1 MGAAAQTGERGVA
14 MDRPETPEGEEAV
27 VEPAEEH
34 GPEFEELPATPN
46 PRLNAASFLRTN
58 RRDVIVVG
66 RDRLGWNDLYH
77 RVLTMPLWGLLV
89 LLASVFIGA
98 NVIFAALYMLQPGA
112 IAGAKAGSFWD
123 AFFFSVQTLGTV
135 GYGVMTPKTLYA
147 NLLST
152 VETFC
157 NLVIVAL
164 STGLIFT
171 RVSRP
176 TARVMFSR
184 VAVVTNYDGVPTL
197 MFRAAN
203 QRGNQILEAEV
214 TVSLA
219 RQVTTVEGHTM
230 RHFQPLH
237 VVRSRSPL
245 FVLSWQV
252 MHPIDDASPLNGVTP
267 EAMAAMGGEIIVAIS
282 GVDDTFAQRIH
293 ARHSYLPDEIVW
305 GKRFDDMLSVN
316 NEGRRIVDY
325 NRFHDVREP

>member
-1 MGAAAQTGERGVA
+1 

-214 TVSLA
+214 TV
-219 RQVTTVEGHTM
+219 
-230 RHFQPLH
+230 
-237 VVRSRSPL
+237 
-245 FVLSWQV
+245 
-252 MHPIDDASPLNGVTP
+252 
-267 EAMAAMGGEIIVAIS
+267 AAMGGEIIVAIS

>member
-1 MGAAAQTGERGVA
+1 MDNLDPPDTQDLEVEAA
-14 MDRPETPEGEEAV
+14 ETE
-27 VEPAEEH
+27 
-34 GPEFEELPATPN
+34 GPEFEDPRATGG
-46 PRLNAASFLRTN
+46 AQVHTASFLRTN

-112 IAGAKAGSFWD
+112 IAGAKPGSFWD

-135 GYGVMTPKTLYA
+135 GYGVMTPKTMYA
-147 NLLST
+147 NMLST

-203 QRGNQILEAEV
+203 QRANQILEAEV

-219 RQVTTVEGHTM
+219 RQVTTVEGHSM

-237 VVRSRSPL
+237 VMRSRSPL

-252 MHPIDDASPLNGVTP
+252 MHPIDESSPLYGLTP
-267 EAMAAMGGEIIVAIS
+267 RALAEVGGEIIVALS
-282 GVDDTFAQRIH
+282 GIDDTFAQRIH

-305 GKRFDDMLSVN
+305 GKRFEDMLSVN
-316 NEGRRIVDY
+316 HEGRRIVDY